1 MGCCSVNGLSERF
14 GKREVRGELKGY
26 LKRGLDEPERVSVRA
41 LKERGIAGASLLEV
55 GGGVGS
61 LHLELI
67 KEGAAGAV
75 GYEVSPASIDGA
87 KDLAERMGLRDSVE
101 YHLGDFVDLAPQAEP
116 ADIVLLNKVVCCYP
130 NMPSLMAAS
139 GGRANRLCGLVYP
152 RRTWWSRA
160 GVRLANLFLAA
171 TRQRFRIF
179 VHRPEELSA
188 TLASQGLVSVFRRGT
203 YFLNFWQVELF
214 ERRSA

>member
-1 MGCCSVNGLSERF
+1 M
-14 GKREVRGELKGY
+14 
-26 LKRGLDEPERVSVRA
+26 RA

-67 KEGAAGAV
+67 KEGAAGVV

-171 TRQRFRIF
+171 TRQRFRLF

-188 TLASQGLVSVFRRGT
+188 TLASEGLVSVFRRGT